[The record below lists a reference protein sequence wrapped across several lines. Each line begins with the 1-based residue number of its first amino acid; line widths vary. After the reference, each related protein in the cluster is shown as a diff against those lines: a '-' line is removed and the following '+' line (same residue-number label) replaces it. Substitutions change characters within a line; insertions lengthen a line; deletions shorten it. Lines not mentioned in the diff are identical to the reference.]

1 MRSAIEELT
10 KRRTRKRRYVQ
21 TEETLTVGE
30 VSDLIAATVQD
41 GRDDGAGP
49 SKRVRVGRRCGT
61 CGETGHNARTCTVE
75 IEDANDSDSSV
86 E

>member
-1 MRSAIEELT
+1 MRSAIKELI
-10 KRRTRKRRYVQ
+10 KRRTYKRQDIQ
-21 TEETLTVGE
+21 TEETLIVSE

-41 GRDDGAGP
+41 SRDDGVGL

-61 CGETGHNARTCTVE
+61 CGETGYNARTCTVE